1 MCWSSTRVWFDVPV
15 ASEAAAPK
23 FVLDTDVATSISFFL
38 CLLTGHALI
47 SESRSAPAPQL
58 VALATKVTTSA
69 GPPSTYPAPASIC
82 VCGAPPEGGNKR
94 RRRISHV
101 SCPLLL
107 SSPLPLPQ
115 SLSFSSSR
123 NKVGL
128 LILAPESKKGAVVR
142 ACAPGRAGGRAH
154 HCATSFM
161 LTLISFI
168 TFATQWAL
176 PSFGHRGA
184 RPPRNAR
191 S

>member
-1 MCWSSTRVWFDVPV
+1 M
-15 ASEAAAPK
+15 
-23 FVLDTDVATSISFFL
+23 FL
-38 CLLTGHALI
+38 A
-47 SESRSAPAPQL
+47 
-58 VALATKVTTSA
+58 
-69 GPPSTYPAPASIC
+69 
-82 VCGAPPEGGNKR
+82 
-94 RRRISHV
+94 
-101 SCPLLL
+101 L
-107 SSPLPLPQ
+107 SSSPLPLPLPQ

-128 LILAPESKKGAVVR
+128 LILAPESKKEAVGPAAAEAVE
-142 ACAPGRAGGRAH
+142 AAGAGGRAH

>member
-1 MCWSSTRVWFDVPV
+1 MFLALSSSP
-15 ASEAAAPK
+15 
-23 FVLDTDVATSISFFL
+23 
-38 CLLTGHALI
+38 
-47 SESRSAPAPQL
+47 
-58 VALATKVTTSA
+58 
-69 GPPSTYPAPASIC
+69 
-82 VCGAPPEGGNKR
+82 
-94 RRRISHV
+94 
-101 SCPLLL
+101 LL

-128 LILAPESKKGAVVR
+128 LILAPESKKEAVGPAAAAAAVE
-142 ACAPGRAGGRAH
+142 AAGAGGRAH

-176 PSFGHRGA
+176 PSFGHRVA